1 MPRDCFEPYQKHVD
15 YMIQAYLDIINSKVN
30 KYITAVAHPFE
41 AVCCPYDNEI
51 LINMISDDTFKR
63 LFDETAEKGIAFEI
77 NVASMHKKN
86 HFEIEN
92 SAVLRMFR
100 LAKECGCQFIF
111 GSDAHSNSAHESYS
125 NAQFVADLLGLTE
138 NDIKDI

>member
-77 NVASMHKKN
+77 NVASPTPSTPM
-86 HFEIEN
+86 
-92 SAVLRMFR
+92 
-100 LAKECGCQFIF
+100 
-111 GSDAHSNSAHESYS
+111 
-125 NAQFVADLLGLTE
+125 
-138 NDIKDI
+138 